1 MLNKDKDGW
10 ITNLKV
16 HKEHRPT
23 IEKSPIGTITAIV
36 LHRTGS
42 NNALSVLNAWKNK
55 PEGTHFLISE
65 TGKIFQTASLNKQCW
80 HVGKL
85 YSKCRINSS
94 CEKSDAEAIENI
106 LHMKNTRWGKKFKLV
121 TRHELK
127 KDYPARFPHNLDSL
141 GIEVV
146 GVISQKSETYQTPNK
161 LQLNSLFWL
170 VDELISLYGLS
181 IKDLYAHGQ
190 IAHKDEK
197 KSEGTSALK
206 AYAIHREK

>member
-1 MLNKDKDGW
+1 
-10 ITNLKV
+10 
-16 HKEHRPT
+16 
-23 IEKSPIGTITAIV
+23 
-36 LHRTGS
+36 
-42 NNALSVLNAWKNK
+42 
-55 PEGTHFLISE
+55 
-65 TGKIFQTASLNKQCW
+65 
-80 HVGKL
+80 
-85 YSKCRINSS
+85 
-94 CEKSDAEAIENI
+94 
-106 LHMKNTRWGKKFKLV
+106 MKNTRWGKKFKLV